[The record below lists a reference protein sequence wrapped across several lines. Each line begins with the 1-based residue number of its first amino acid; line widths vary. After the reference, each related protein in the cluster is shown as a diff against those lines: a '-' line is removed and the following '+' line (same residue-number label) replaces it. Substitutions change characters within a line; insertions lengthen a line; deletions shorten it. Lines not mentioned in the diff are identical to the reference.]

1 MAPWAIGQNSQ
12 LMSPYNSDATELNF
26 TKHGCEG
33 SIDIVVIPVALVFQE
48 LFLVSV
54 QWPFEEGRVWIFTQ
68 KMAWHFEPPKFFGEP
83 NFMGAPP
90 LLNNTTKTSFGE
102 DFVKIRPAVAK
113 QPREKKKKK
122 NTEQPRKCETLPSL
136 VGEQLTQHSTSLLLQ
151 AGCCSGRLPPVKHHI
166 STMVC

>member
-54 QWPFEEGRVWIFTQ
+54 QWPFEEGRV
-68 KMAWHFEPPKFFGEP
+68 
-83 NFMGAPP
+83 
-90 LLNNTTKTSFGE
+90 
-102 DFVKIRPAVAK
+102 
-113 QPREKKKKK
+113 
-122 NTEQPRKCETLPSL
+122 
-136 VGEQLTQHSTSLLLQ
+136 
-151 AGCCSGRLPPVKHHI
+151 
-166 STMVC
+166 